1 MRVTMA
7 RDELLTALH
16 RVQGIV
22 EKRNTMPSLANVL
35 LEARPEGLEIVATD
49 LELGM
54 RGLYKATVE
63 EPGSVTFSA
72 RKLYEILKE
81 IKDSEIVM
89 TVTDNCLVT
98 IQAGRGQF
106 NVVGLTSKDFPPL
119 PSIEREDLIPLP
131 GMGLLQLIRKTL
143 FAVGDNDTRY
153 VLNGLLIIVTTSGG
167 EPLIR
172 LVGTDGHRLAM
183 ADQKLV
189 PAEAGS
195 QGSGSPIKAL
205 DQEVKVIVPKKA
217 AAEIRRLL
225 EEGGDE
231 PMIGF
236 TKNMLI
242 FRKSGLVL
250 TSRLMEGNY
259 PNYQQVI
266 PRVSNKG
273 ITVNRDEL
281 EGALRRVSVL
291 SQDKTSAVKLT
302 FSKKAITL
310 FSSHPDMGE
319 AKEDI
324 LASFHGEEFSA
335 GFNARYLLEVL
346 GVIESEMV
354 VLNMEAPLSPC
365 LIRELDSPLFQT
377 VVMPV
382 KV

>member
-1 MRVTMA
+1 MRVTVE
-7 RDELLTALH
+7 REVLLTALH

-35 LEARPEGLEIVATD
+35 LEAKKEGLDISATD

-54 RGLYKATVE
+54 RGLYKAAVE

-81 IKDSEIVM
+81 IKDQEIAI
-89 TVTDNCLVT
+89 TVTEDCLVT
-98 IQAGRGQF
+98 ITTARGEF
-106 NVVGLTSKDFPPL
+106 KVVGLPSKDFPPL
-119 PSIEREDLIPLP
+119 PAIERDSLIPLP
-131 GMGLLQLIRKTL
+131 GTGLLQLIRKTL

-153 VLNGLLIIVTTSGG
+153 VLNGLLIVVTSGG
-167 EPLIR
+167 GTPMIR

-183 ADQKLV
+183 AEEKLEAENKES
-189 PAEAGS
+189 AEA
-195 QGSGSPIKAL
+195 
-205 DQEVKVIVPKKA
+205 QEEKVIIPKKA
-217 AAEIRRLL
+217 ATEIRRLL
-225 EEGGDE
+225 EEDEDE

-236 TKNMLI
+236 TKSMLI

-266 PRVSNKG
+266 PKAGSKQIV
-273 ITVNRDEL
+273 VNRDDL

-291 SQDKTSAVKLT
+291 SQNKTYAVKLT

-310 FSSHPDMGE
+310 LSSHPDMGE
-319 AKEDI
+319 ANEEI
-324 LASFHGEEFSA
+324 PAGFAGEEFSA
-335 GFNARYLLEVL
+335 GFNARYLLDVL
-346 GVIESEMV
+346 GVMESETV
-354 VLNMEAPLSPC
+354 VLNMEASLSPC
-365 LIRELDSPLFQT
+365 LIREKDNALFQA

>member
-16 RVQGIV
+16 RVQGVV

-35 LEARPEGLEIVATD
+35 LEAKTEGLDIIATD

-54 RGLYKATVE
+54 RGIYKGKIE
-63 EPGSVTFSA
+63 EPGSVTFPA

-81 IKDSEIVM
+81 IKDPEVSI
-89 TVTDNCLVT
+89 TVTDQSLVT
-98 IQAGRGQF
+98 IRAGRSQF
-106 NVVGLTSKDFPPL
+106 KVVGLPSKDFPPL
-119 PSIEREDLIPLP
+119 PAIEREGLIPLP
-131 GMGLLQLIRKTL
+131 GASLLQLIRKTL

-153 VLNGLLIIVTTSGG
+153 VLNGLLIALLPNNGK
-167 EPLIR
+167 PLIR
-172 LVGTDGHRLAM
+172 LVGTDGHRLA
-183 ADQKLV
+183 V
-189 PAEAGS
+189 AE
-195 QGSGSPIKAL
+195 KNF
-205 DQEVKVIVPKKA
+205 EVTKETMVSEETKVIIPKKA
-217 AAEIRRLL
+217 ALEIRRLL

-242 FRKSGLVL
+242 FRKSCLVL

-266 PRVSNKG
+266 PKESSKK
-273 ITVNRDEL
+273 IIVNREEF

-291 SQDKTSAVKLT
+291 SRDKTYAVKLT
-302 FSKKAITL
+302 FTPDHVTL
-310 FSSHPDMGE
+310 YSSHPDMGE
-319 AKEDI
+319 AHEEI
-324 LASFHGEEFSA
+324 QAQGHGEEFSA

-346 GVIESEMV
+346 SVMDGETIE
-354 VLNMEAPLSPC
+354 LQMEAPLSPC
-365 LIRELDSPLFQT
+365 LLKEMENPNLFKA

>member
-1 MRVTMA
+1 MRVTVE
-7 RDELLTALH
+7 REVLLTALH

-35 LEARPEGLEIVATD
+35 LEAKKDGLDISATD

-81 IKDSEIVM
+81 IKDEEIAM
-89 TVTDNCLVT
+89 TVTEDCLVT
-98 IQAGRGQF
+98 IKTGRGEF
-106 NVVGLTSKDFPPL
+106 KVVGLPSKDFPPL
-119 PSIEREDLIPLP
+119 PAIERDGLIPLP
-131 GMGLLQLIRKTL
+131 GVGILQLIRKTL

-153 VLNGLLIIVTTSGG
+153 VLNGLLVVVTNAGG
-167 EPLIR
+167 VPMIR

-183 ADQKLV
+183 AEQKLETDEKSS
-189 PAEAGS
+189 PA
-195 QGSGSPIKAL
+195 
-205 DQEVKVIVPKKA
+205 QEEKVIVPKKA

-225 EEGGDE
+225 EEDGDE

-242 FRKSGLVL
+242 FRRSGLVM

-266 PRVSNKG
+266 PKAGDKKV
-273 ITVNRDEL
+273 TVNRDDL

-291 SQDKTSAVKLT
+291 SQNKTYAVKLT
-302 FSKKAITL
+302 FSEKAIML

-319 AKEDI
+319 AKEEI
-324 LASFHGEEFSA
+324 PAGFNGEEFSA
-335 GFNARYLLEVL
+335 GFNARYLLDVL
-346 GVIESEMV
+346 GVMESETIM
-354 VLNMEAPLSPC
+354 LNMETPLSPC
-365 LIRELDSPLFQT
+365 LIREQDNALFQS

>member
-1 MRVTMA
+1 MRVTVE
-7 RDELLTALH
+7 REVLLTALH

-35 LEARPEGLEIVATD
+35 LEAKKEGLDISATD

-63 EPGSVTFSA
+63 ETGSVTFSA

-81 IKDSEIVM
+81 IRDQEIAM
-89 TVTDNCLVT
+89 TVTDDCLVT
-98 IQAGRGQF
+98 LKTERGEF
-106 NVVGLTSKDFPPL
+106 KVVGLPSKDFPPL
-119 PSIEREDLIPLP
+119 PAIEREGLIPLP
-131 GMGLLQLIRKTL
+131 GTGLLQLIRKTL

-153 VLNGLLIIVTTSGG
+153 VLNGLLIVVTSADGT
-167 EPLIR
+167 PAIR

-183 ADQKLV
+183 AEQKLE
-189 PAEAGS
+189 AENKESAD
-195 QGSGSPIKAL
+195 A
-205 DQEVKVIVPKKA
+205 QEEKVIVPKKA

-225 EEGGDE
+225 EEDDDE

-266 PRVSNKG
+266 PKAGNKQ
-273 ITVNRDEL
+273 IAVNRDDL

-291 SQDKTSAVKLT
+291 SQNKTYAVKLT

-319 AKEDI
+319 ANEEI
-324 LASFHGEEFSA
+324 PASFNGEEFSA
-335 GFNARYLLEVL
+335 GFNARYLLDVL
-346 GVIESEMV
+346 SVLESETV
-354 VLNMEAPLSPC
+354 VLNMEASLSPC
-365 LIRELDSPLFQT
+365 LIREKDNALFQA

>member
-1 MRVTMA
+1 MRVTVE
-7 RDELLTALH
+7 REVLLTALH

-35 LEARPEGLEIVATD
+35 LEAKKEGLDVSATD

-54 RGLYKATVE
+54 RGLYKAVVE
-63 EPGSVTFSA
+63 ETGSVTFSA

-81 IKDSEIVM
+81 INDQEIAM
-89 TVTDNCLVT
+89 TVTEDCLVT
-98 IQAGRGQF
+98 ITTARGEF
-106 NVVGLTSKDFPPL
+106 KVVGLPSKDFPPL
-119 PSIEREDLIPLP
+119 PAIERDGLIPLP
-131 GMGLLQLIRKTL
+131 GKGLLQLIRKTL

-153 VLNGLLIIVTTSGG
+153 VLNGLLIVVTSAGG
-167 EPLIR
+167 TPMIR

-183 ADQKLV
+183 AEQQLEGENKESAD
-189 PAEAGS
+189 A
-195 QGSGSPIKAL
+195 
-205 DQEVKVIVPKKA
+205 QEEKVIVPKKA

-225 EEGGDE
+225 EEDEDE

-266 PRVSNKG
+266 PKAGSKQ
-273 ITVNRDEL
+273 IAVNRDDL

-291 SQDKTSAVKLT
+291 SQNKTYAVKLT

-310 FSSHPDMGE
+310 LSSHPDMGE
-319 AKEDI
+319 ANEEI
-324 LASFHGEEFSA
+324 PASFNGEEFSA
-335 GFNARYLLEVL
+335 GFNARYLLDVL
-346 GVIESEMV
+346 SVMGSETV
-354 VLNMEAPLSPC
+354 VLNMEASLSPC
-365 LIRELDSPLFQT
+365 LIREKDNALFKA

>member
-1 MRVTMA
+1 MRVTVE
-7 RDELLTALH
+7 REILLTALH

-35 LEARPEGLEIVATD
+35 LEAKKEGLDISATD

-63 EPGSVTFSA
+63 EPGSVTFPA

-81 IKDSEIVM
+81 INDQEIAM
-89 TVTDNCLVT
+89 TVTDDCLVT
-98 IQAGRGQF
+98 IKTGRGEF
-106 NVVGLTSKDFPPL
+106 KVVGLPSKDFPPL
-119 PSIEREDLIPLP
+119 PAIERDGLIPLP
-131 GMGLLQLIRKTL
+131 GKGLLQLIRKTL

-153 VLNGLLIIVTTSGG
+153 VLNGLLIVVTSAGG
-167 EPLIR
+167 TPMIR

-183 ADQKLV
+183 AEQKLE
-189 PAEAGS
+189 AENKESAD
-195 QGSGSPIKAL
+195 A
-205 DQEVKVIVPKKA
+205 QEEKVIVPKKA

-225 EEGGDE
+225 EADDDE

-266 PRVSNKG
+266 PKAGNKQ
-273 ITVNRDEL
+273 IAVNRDDL

-291 SQDKTSAVKLT
+291 SQNKAYAVKLT

-319 AKEDI
+319 ANEEIPAD
-324 LASFHGEEFSA
+324 FDGEEFSA
-335 GFNARYLLEVL
+335 GFNARYLLDVL
-346 GVIESEMV
+346 SVLESETV
-354 VLNMEAPLSPC
+354 VLNMEASLSPC
-365 LIRELDSPLFQT
+365 LIREKDNALFQA

>member
-1 MRVTMA
+1 MRVTVE
-7 RDELLTALH
+7 REILLTALH

-35 LEARPEGLEIVATD
+35 LEAKKEGLDISATD

-63 EPGSVTFSA
+63 EPGSVTFPA

-81 IKDSEIVM
+81 INDQEIAM
-89 TVTDNCLVT
+89 TVTDDCLVT
-98 IQAGRGQF
+98 IKTGRGEF
-106 NVVGLTSKDFPPL
+106 KVVGLPSKDFPPL
-119 PSIEREDLIPLP
+119 PAIERDGLIPLP
-131 GMGLLQLIRKTL
+131 GKGLLQLIRKTL

-153 VLNGLLIIVTTSGG
+153 VLNGLLIVVTSAGG
-167 EPLIR
+167 TPMIR

-183 ADQKLV
+183 AEQKLE
-189 PAEAGS
+189 AENKESAD
-195 QGSGSPIKAL
+195 A
-205 DQEVKVIVPKKA
+205 QEEKVIVPKKA

-225 EEGGDE
+225 EADDDE

-266 PRVSNKG
+266 PKAGNKQ
-273 ITVNRDEL
+273 IAVNRDDL

-291 SQDKTSAVKLT
+291 SQNKTYAVKLT

-319 AKEDI
+319 ANEEIPAD
-324 LASFHGEEFSA
+324 FDGEEFSA
-335 GFNARYLLEVL
+335 GFNARYLLDVL
-346 GVIESEMV
+346 SVLESETV
-354 VLNMEAPLSPC
+354 VLNMEASLSPC
-365 LIRELDSPLFQT
+365 LIREKDNALFQA

>member
-1 MRVTMA
+1 MRLTVE

-35 LEARPEGLEIVATD
+35 LEAKPEGLDISATD

-81 IKDSEIVM
+81 INDSEIAM
-89 TVTDNCLVT
+89 TVTDDCLVT
-98 IQAGRGQF
+98 IKTDRGEF
-106 NVVGLTSKDFPPL
+106 KVVGLPSKDFPPL
-119 PSIEREDLIPLP
+119 PAIERDGLIPLP
-131 GMGLLQLIRKTL
+131 GVGLLQLIRKTL

-153 VLNGLLIIVTTSGG
+153 VLNGLLIVVANAG
-167 EPLIR
+167 ETPIIR

-183 ADQKLV
+183 AEQKLESD
-189 PAEAGS
+189 A
-195 QGSGSPIKAL
+195 KAPV
-205 DQEVKVIVPKKA
+205 DQEQKVIVPKKA
-217 AAEIRRLL
+217 ATEIRRLL

-259 PNYQQVI
+259 PNYQQVV
-266 PRVSNKG
+266 PKASNKK
-273 ITVNRDEL
+273 ITVNRDDL

-291 SQDKTSAVKLT
+291 SQNKSYAVKLT

-319 AKEDI
+319 AQEGI
-324 LASFHGEEFSA
+324 PASFNGEEFSA
-335 GFNARYLLEVL
+335 GFNARYLLDVL
-346 GVIESEMV
+346 GIMESETV
-354 VLNMEAPLSPC
+354 VLNMEASLSPC
-365 LIRELDSPLFQT
+365 LIREVDNPLFQA

>member
-1 MRVTMA
+1 MRVTVE
-7 RDELLTALH
+7 REVLLTALH

-35 LEARPEGLEIVATD
+35 LEAKKEGLDISATD

-81 IKDSEIVM
+81 IKDQEIAM
-89 TVTDNCLVT
+89 TVTSDCLVT
-98 IQAGRGQF
+98 ITTGRGEF
-106 NVVGLTSKDFPPL
+106 KVVGLPSKDFPPL
-119 PSIEREDLIPLP
+119 PAIERDGLIPLP
-131 GMGLLQLIRKTL
+131 GTGLLQLIRKTL

-153 VLNGLLIIVTTSGG
+153 VLNGLLVVVTNDGG
-167 EPLIR
+167 KPMIR

-183 ADQKLV
+183 AEQKL
-189 PAEAGS
+189 ETDKKS
-195 QGSGSPIKAL
+195 SPE
-205 DQEVKVIVPKKA
+205 QEEKVIVPKKA

-225 EEGGDE
+225 EEDEDE

-266 PRVSNKG
+266 PKAGNKQ
-273 ITVNRDEL
+273 ITVNRDDL

-291 SQDKTSAVKLT
+291 SQNKTYAVKLT

-319 AKEDI
+319 ANEEI
-324 LASFHGEEFSA
+324 PASFNGEEFSA
-335 GFNARYLLEVL
+335 GFNARYLLDVL
-346 GVIESEMV
+346 SVLESETV
-354 VLNMEAPLSPC
+354 VLNMEASLSPC
-365 LIRELDSPLFQT
+365 LIREKDNALFQA

>member
-1 MRVTMA
+1 MRVTIA

-16 RVQGIV
+16 RVQGVV

-35 LEARPEGLEIVATD
+35 LEAKTEGLDILATD

-54 RGLYKATVE
+54 RGLYKAKVE
-63 EPGSVTFSA
+63 ELGSVTFSA

-81 IKDSEIVM
+81 IKEPEISLS
-89 TVTDNCLVT
+89 VTDHSLVT
-98 IQAGRGQF
+98 IRAGRSQF
-106 NVVGLTSKDFPPL
+106 KVVGLPSKDFPPL
-119 PSIEREDLIPLP
+119 PAIEREGLIPLP
-131 GMGLLQLIRKTL
+131 GASLLQLIKKTL

-153 VLNGLLIIVTTSGG
+153 VLNGLLITLLSIDGKPT
-167 EPLIR
+167 IR
-172 LVGTDGHRLAM
+172 LVGTDGHRLA
-183 ADQKLV
+183 V
-189 PAEAGS
+189 AE
-195 QGSGSPIKAL
+195 
-205 DQEVKVIVPKKA
+205 QELKVGKDTVFPEDTKVIIPKKA
-217 AAEIRRLL
+217 AQEIRRLL

-259 PNYQQVI
+259 PNYQQVV
-266 PRVSNKG
+266 PKESSKKV
-273 ITVNRDEL
+273 TVKREDF

-291 SQDKTSAVKLT
+291 SREKTYAVKVT
-302 FSKKAITL
+302 FASDHITL

-319 AKEDI
+319 ANEDI
-324 LASFHGEEFSA
+324 HAQFNGEEFSA

-346 GVIESEMV
+346 TIMDGETIELQMD
-354 VLNMEAPLSPC
+354 APLSPC
-365 LIRELDSPLFQT
+365 LLKELNNQQQFKA

>member
-35 LEARPEGLEIVATD
+35 LEAKPEGLDISATD

-54 RGLYKATVE
+54 RGRYKATVE

-81 IKDSEIVM
+81 VKESDVVI
-89 TVTDNCLVT
+89 TVTDDCLVT
-98 IQAGRGQF
+98 IKAGRSEF
-106 NVVGLTSKDFPPL
+106 KVVGLPSKDFPPL
-119 PSIEREDLIPLP
+119 PLIDREEDLIPLP
-131 GMGLLQLIRKTL
+131 GNGLLQLIRKTL

-153 VLNGLLIIVTTSGG
+153 VLNGLLIVVMNTG
-167 EPLIR
+167 EALTIR
-172 LVGTDGHRLAM
+172 LVGTNGHRLAM
-183 ADQKLV
+183 AEQKV
-189 PAEAGS
+189 DVEK
-195 QGSGSPIKAL
+195 KASL
-205 DQEVKVIVPKKA
+205 EQEEQVIVPKKA

-250 TSRLMEGNY
+250 TSRLMEGKY

-266 PRVSNKG
+266 PKASNKK
-273 ITVNRDEL
+273 ITVNRDDL

-291 SQDKTSAVKLT
+291 SQNKTYAVKLT
-302 FSKKAITL
+302 FSKKSIAL

-324 LASFHGEEFSA
+324 PASFNGEEFSA
-335 GFNARYLLEVL
+335 GFNARYLLDVL
-346 GVIESEMV
+346 GVMDGETV
-354 VLNMEAPLSPC
+354 VLNMEASLSPC
-365 LIRELDSPLFQT
+365 LIRELDAPLFQT

>member
-1 MRVTMA
+1 MRVTVE

-35 LEARPEGLEIVATD
+35 LEAKPEGLDISATD

-63 EPGSVTFSA
+63 EPGSVTFPA

-81 IKDSEIVM
+81 IKEPEIAI
-89 TVTDNCLVT
+89 TVTDDCLVT
-98 IQAGRGQF
+98 IKAGLGEF
-106 NVVGLTSKDFPPL
+106 KVVGLPSKDFPPL
-119 PSIEREDLIPLP
+119 PAIEREGLIPLP
-131 GMGLLQLIRKTL
+131 GAGLLQLIRKTL

-153 VLNGLLIIVTTSGG
+153 VLNGLLIVVTNTD
-167 EPLIR
+167 ETPIIR

-183 ADQKLV
+183 ADQNLV
-189 PAEAGS
+189 PAEAGI
-195 QGSGSPIKAL
+195 QN
-205 DQEVKVIVPKKA
+205 QEEKVIVPKKA
-217 AAEIRRLL
+217 ATEIRRLL

-266 PRVSNKG
+266 PKASNKK
-273 ITVNRDEL
+273 ITVNRDDL

-291 SQDKTSAVKLT
+291 AQNKSHAVKLT

-310 FSSHPDMGE
+310 FSSHPDTGE
-319 AKEDI
+319 AKEEI
-324 LASFHGEEFSA
+324 PAGFNGEEFSA
-335 GFNARYLLEVL
+335 GFNARYLLDVL
-346 GVIESEMV
+346 GVMESETV
-354 VLNMEAPLSPC
+354 VLNMEASLSPC
-365 LIRELDSPLFQT
+365 LIRELDTPMFQA

>member
-1 MRVTMA
+1 MRLTVE

-35 LEARPEGLEIVATD
+35 LEAKPEGLDISATD

-81 IKDSEIVM
+81 INDSEIAM
-89 TVTDNCLVT
+89 TVTEDCLVT
-98 IQAGRGQF
+98 IKTDRGEF
-106 NVVGLTSKDFPPL
+106 KVVGLPSKDFPPL
-119 PSIEREDLIPLP
+119 PAIERDGLIPLP
-131 GMGLLQLIRKTL
+131 GAGLLQLIRKTL

-153 VLNGLLIIVTTSGG
+153 VLNGLLIVVTNEG
-167 EPLIR
+167 EKPMIR

-183 ADQKLV
+183 AEQKLETD
-189 PAEAGS
+189 A
-195 QGSGSPIKAL
+195 KASL
-205 DQEVKVIVPKKA
+205 EQEEKVIVPKKA

-266 PRVSNKG
+266 PKAGNKK
-273 ITVNRDEL
+273 ITVSRDDL

-291 SQDKTSAVKLT
+291 SQNKSYAVKLT

-319 AKEDI
+319 AQEEI
-324 LASFHGEEFSA
+324 PASFNGETFSA
-335 GFNARYLLEVL
+335 GFNARYLLDVL
-346 GVIESEMV
+346 GVMEGEAAA
-354 VLNMEAPLSPC
+354 LNMEASLSPC
-365 LIRELDSPLFQT
+365 LIRETDNPLFQA

>member
-1 MRVTMA
+1 MRVTVE

-35 LEARPEGLEIVATD
+35 LEAKPEGLDISATD

-63 EPGSVTFSA
+63 EPGSVTFPA

-81 IKDSEIVM
+81 IKEPEIAM
-89 TVTDNCLVT
+89 TVTDDCLVT
-98 IQAGRGQF
+98 IKAGLGEF
-106 NVVGLTSKDFPPL
+106 KVVGLPSKDFPPL
-119 PSIEREDLIPLP
+119 PAIEREGLIPLP
-131 GMGLLQLIRKTL
+131 GVGLLQLIRKTL

-153 VLNGLLIIVTTSGG
+153 VLNGLLIVVTNTD
-167 EPLIR
+167 ETPIIR

-183 ADQKLV
+183 ADQKLEIEKKT
-189 PAEAGS
+189 PLE
-195 QGSGSPIKAL
+195 
-205 DQEVKVIVPKKA
+205 QEEKVIVPKKA
-217 AAEIRRLL
+217 ATEIRRLL

-266 PRVSNKG
+266 PKASNKK
-273 ITVNRDEL
+273 ITVNRDDL

-291 SQDKTSAVKLT
+291 AQNKSYAVKLT

-310 FSSHPDMGE
+310 FSSHPDTGE
-319 AKEDI
+319 AKEEI
-324 LASFHGEEFSA
+324 PASFNGEEFAA
-335 GFNARYLLEVL
+335 GFNARYLLDVL
-346 GVIESEMV
+346 GVMESETV
-354 VLNMEAPLSPC
+354 VLNMEASLSPC
-365 LIRELDSPLFQT
+365 LIRELDTPMFQA

>member
-1 MRVTMA
+1 MRVKVE
-7 RDELLTALH
+7 REVLLTALQ

-35 LEARPEGLEIVATD
+35 LEAKKEGLDISATD

-81 IKDSEIVM
+81 IKDPEIAM
-89 TVTDNCLVT
+89 TVTEDCLVT
-98 IQAGRGQF
+98 ITTDRGEF
-106 NVVGLTSKDFPPL
+106 KVVGLPSKDFPPL
-119 PSIEREDLIPLP
+119 PAIERDGLIPLP
-131 GMGLLQLIRKTL
+131 GEGLLQLIRKTL

-153 VLNGLLIIVTTSGG
+153 VLNGLLVVVTKEG
-167 EPLIR
+167 ETPMIR

-183 ADQKLV
+183 AEQKL
-189 PAEAGS
+189 ETDKKK
-195 QGSGSPIKAL
+195 SP
-205 DQEVKVIVPKKA
+205 DQEEKVIIPKKA
-217 AAEIRRLL
+217 ANEIRRLL
-225 EEGGDE
+225 EEDDDE

-242 FRKSGLVL
+242 FRKSGLVM

-266 PRVSNKG
+266 PKAGNKK
-273 ITVNRDEL
+273 ITVNREDL

-291 SQDKTSAVKLT
+291 SQTKTYAVKLT
-302 FSKKAITL
+302 FGKKAITL

-319 AKEDI
+319 AKEEI
-324 LASFHGEEFSA
+324 PASFNGEDFSA
-335 GFNARYLLEVL
+335 GFNARYLLDVL
-346 GVIESEMV
+346 GVMESETV
-354 VLNMEAPLSPC
+354 VLNMEASLSPC
-365 LIRELDSPLFQT
+365 LIREQGNALFQA

>member
-1 MRVTMA
+1 MRVTVE

-35 LEARPEGLEIVATD
+35 LEAKPEGLDISATD

-63 EPGSVTFSA
+63 EPGSVTFPA

-81 IKDSEIVM
+81 IKDPEIAI
-89 TVTDNCLVT
+89 TVTDDCLVT
-98 IQAGRGQF
+98 IKAGLGEF
-106 NVVGLTSKDFPPL
+106 KVVGLPSKDFPPL
-119 PSIEREDLIPLP
+119 PAIEREGLIPLP
-131 GMGLLQLIRKTL
+131 GVGLLQLIRKTL

-153 VLNGLLIIVTTSGG
+153 VLNGLLIVVTNTD
-167 EPLIR
+167 ETPIIR

-183 ADQKLV
+183 ADQNLV
-189 PAEAGS
+189 PAEAGI
-195 QGSGSPIKAL
+195 QT
-205 DQEVKVIVPKKA
+205 QEEKVIVPKKA
-217 AAEIRRLL
+217 ATEIRRLL

-266 PRVSNKG
+266 PKASNKK
-273 ITVNRDEL
+273 ITVNRDDL

-291 SQDKTSAVKLT
+291 AQNKSYAVKLT

-310 FSSHPDMGE
+310 FSSHPDTGE
-319 AKEDI
+319 AKEEI
-324 LASFHGEEFSA
+324 PASFNGEEFAA
-335 GFNARYLLEVL
+335 GFNARYLLDVL
-346 GVIESEMV
+346 GVMESETV
-354 VLNMEAPLSPC
+354 VLNMEASLSPC
-365 LIRELDSPLFQT
+365 LIRELDTPMFQA

>member
-1 MRVTMA
+1 MRVTIA
-7 RDELLTALH
+7 RDELLTALQ
-16 RVQGIV
+16 RVQGVV

-35 LEARPEGLEIVATD
+35 LEAKSEGLDILATD

-54 RGLYKATVE
+54 RGLYKAKVE

-81 IKDSEIVM
+81 IKESEISLA
-89 TVTDNCLVT
+89 VTDHSLVT
-98 IQAGRGQF
+98 IRAGRSQF
-106 NVVGLTSKDFPPL
+106 KVVGLPSKDFPPL
-119 PSIEREDLIPLP
+119 PAIEREGLIPLP
-131 GMGLLQLIRKTL
+131 GASLLQLIRKTL

-153 VLNGLLIIVTTSGG
+153 VLNGLLITLFTEDGKPI
-167 EPLIR
+167 IR
-172 LVGTDGHRLAM
+172 LVGTDGHRLAT
-183 ADQKLV
+183 ADQEL
-189 PAEAGS
+189 
-195 QGSGSPIKAL
+195 
-205 DQEVKVIVPKKA
+205 EVKKGANFPKDTKVIVPKKA
-217 AAEIRRLL
+217 AQEIRRLL

-266 PRVSNKG
+266 PKESSKKV
-273 ITVNRDEL
+273 TVNREEF

-291 SQDKTSAVKLT
+291 SRDKAYAVKLT
-302 FSKKAITL
+302 FAPDHITL

-319 AKEDI
+319 AVEEVQAK
-324 LASFHGEEFSA
+324 FNGKEFSA

-346 GVIESEMV
+346 TIMDGDSME
-354 VLNMEAPLSPC
+354 LQMEASLSPC
-365 LIRELDSPLFQT
+365 LLKETENQKLFKA

>member
-1 MRVTMA
+1 MRVTVE
-7 RDELLTALH
+7 REVLLTALH

-35 LEARPEGLEIVATD
+35 LEAKKEGLDISATD

-63 EPGSVTFSA
+63 ETGSVTFSA

-81 IKDSEIVM
+81 IRDQKIAM
-89 TVTDNCLVT
+89 TVTDDCLVT
-98 IQAGRGQF
+98 LKTERGEF
-106 NVVGLTSKDFPPL
+106 KVVGLPSKDFPPL
-119 PSIEREDLIPLP
+119 PAIERDGLIPLP
-131 GMGLLQLIRKTL
+131 GTGLLQLIRKTL

-153 VLNGLLIIVTTSGG
+153 VLNGLLIVVTSADGT
-167 EPLIR
+167 PVIR

-183 ADQKLV
+183 AEQKLE
-189 PAEAGS
+189 AENKESAD
-195 QGSGSPIKAL
+195 A
-205 DQEVKVIVPKKA
+205 QEEKVIVPKKA

-225 EEGGDE
+225 EEDEDE

-266 PRVSNKG
+266 PKAGNKQ
-273 ITVNRDEL
+273 IAVNRDDL

-291 SQDKTSAVKLT
+291 SQNKTYAVKLT

-319 AKEDI
+319 ANEEI
-324 LASFHGEEFSA
+324 PASFNGEEFSA
-335 GFNARYLLEVL
+335 GFNARYLLDVL
-346 GVIESEMV
+346 SVLESETV
-354 VLNMEAPLSPC
+354 VLNMEASLSPC
-365 LIRELDSPLFQT
+365 LIREKDNALFQA

>member
-1 MRVTMA
+1 MRVTVE
-7 RDELLTALH
+7 REVLLTALH

-35 LEARPEGLEIVATD
+35 LEAKKEGLDISATD

-81 IKDSEIVM
+81 IKDQEIAM
-89 TVTDNCLVT
+89 TVTSDCLVT
-98 IQAGRGQF
+98 ITTGRGEF
-106 NVVGLTSKDFPPL
+106 KVVGLPSKDFPPL
-119 PSIEREDLIPLP
+119 PAIERDGLIPLP
-131 GMGLLQLIRKTL
+131 GTGLLQLIRKTL

-153 VLNGLLIIVTTSGG
+153 VLNGLLVVVTGAGG
-167 EPLIR
+167 TPLIR

-183 ADQKLV
+183 AEQKL
-189 PAEAGS
+189 ATDKKS
-195 QGSGSPIKAL
+195 SPE
-205 DQEVKVIVPKKA
+205 QEEKVIVPKKA

-225 EEGGDE
+225 EEDEDE

-266 PRVSNKG
+266 PKAGNKQ
-273 ITVNRDEL
+273 ITVNRDDL

-291 SQDKTSAVKLT
+291 SQNKTYAVKLT

-319 AKEDI
+319 ANEEI
-324 LASFHGEEFSA
+324 PASFNGEEFSA
-335 GFNARYLLEVL
+335 GFNARYLLDVL
-346 GVIESEMV
+346 SVLESETV
-354 VLNMEAPLSPC
+354 VLNMEASLSPC
-365 LIRELDSPLFQT
+365 LIREKDNALFQA

>member
-1 MRVTMA
+1 MRVTVE
-7 RDELLTALH
+7 REELLTALH

-35 LEARPEGLEIVATD
+35 LEAKPEGLDISATD

-54 RGLYKATVE
+54 RGLYKATVD

-81 IKDSEIVM
+81 IKDAEIVM
-89 TVTDNCLVT
+89 TVTEDCVVT
-98 IQAGRGQF
+98 ITTGRGEF
-106 NVVGLTSKDFPPL
+106 KVVGLPSKDFPPL
-119 PSIEREDLIPLP
+119 PAIERDGLISLP
-131 GMGLLQLIRKTL
+131 GVGLLQLIRKTL

-153 VLNGLLIIVTTSGG
+153 VLNGLLVVVTNAG
-167 EPLIR
+167 ETPMIR

-183 ADQKLV
+183 AEQKL
-189 PAEAGS
+189 ETDKKT
-195 QGSGSPIKAL
+195 SPE
-205 DQEVKVIVPKKA
+205 QEEKVIVPKKA
-217 AAEIRRLL
+217 ADQIRRLL
-225 EEGGDE
+225 EEDEVE

-266 PRVSNKG
+266 PKASNNQ
-273 ITVNRDEL
+273 ITVNRDDL

-291 SQDKTSAVKLT
+291 SQNKTYAVKLT
-302 FSKKAITL
+302 FSKKSITL

-319 AKEDI
+319 AKEEI
-324 LASFHGEEFSA
+324 PASFNGEDFSA
-335 GFNARYLLEVL
+335 GFNARYLLDVL
-346 GVIESEMV
+346 GVMESEAV
-354 VLNMEAPLSPC
+354 VLNMEASLSPC
-365 LIRELDSPLFQT
+365 LIREKDNPSFQA

>member
-1 MRVTMA
+1 MRVTVE
-7 RDELLTALH
+7 REVLLTALH

-35 LEARPEGLEIVATD
+35 LEAKKEGLDISATD

-63 EPGSVTFSA
+63 ETGSVTFSA

-81 IKDSEIVM
+81 IRDQEIAM
-89 TVTDNCLVT
+89 TVTDDCLVT
-98 IQAGRGQF
+98 LKTERGEF
-106 NVVGLTSKDFPPL
+106 KVVGLPSKDFPPL
-119 PSIEREDLIPLP
+119 PAIEREGLIPLP
-131 GMGLLQLIRKTL
+131 GTGLLQLIRKTL

-153 VLNGLLIIVTTSGG
+153 VLNGLLIVVTNADGA
-167 EPLIR
+167 PVIR

-183 ADQKLV
+183 AEQKLE
-189 PAEAGS
+189 AENKESAD
-195 QGSGSPIKAL
+195 A
-205 DQEVKVIVPKKA
+205 QEEKVIVPKKA

-225 EEGGDE
+225 EEDDDE

-266 PRVSNKG
+266 PKAGNKQ
-273 ITVNRDEL
+273 IAVNRDDL

-291 SQDKTSAVKLT
+291 SQNKTYAVKLT

-319 AKEDI
+319 ANEEI
-324 LASFHGEEFSA
+324 PASFNGEEFSA
-335 GFNARYLLEVL
+335 GFNARYLLDVL
-346 GVIESEMV
+346 SVLESETV
-354 VLNMEAPLSPC
+354 VLNMEASLSPC
-365 LIRELDSPLFQT
+365 LIREKDNALFQA

>member
-1 MRVTMA
+1 MRVTVE
-7 RDELLTALH
+7 REVLLTALH

-35 LEARPEGLEIVATD
+35 LEAKKEGLDVSATD

-54 RGLYKATVE
+54 RGLYKAAVE
-63 EPGSVTFSA
+63 QTGSVTFSA

-81 IKDSEIVM
+81 INDQEIAM
-89 TVTDNCLVT
+89 TVTEDCLVT
-98 IQAGRGQF
+98 ITTARGEF
-106 NVVGLTSKDFPPL
+106 KVVGLPSKDFPPL
-119 PSIEREDLIPLP
+119 PAIERDGLIPLP
-131 GMGLLQLIRKTL
+131 GKGLLQLIRKTL

-153 VLNGLLIIVTTSGG
+153 VLNGLLIVVTSAGG
-167 EPLIR
+167 TPMIR

-183 ADQKLV
+183 AEQKLE
-189 PAEAGS
+189 AENKESAD
-195 QGSGSPIKAL
+195 A
-205 DQEVKVIVPKKA
+205 QEEKVIIPKKA

-225 EEGGDE
+225 EEDEDE

-266 PRVSNKG
+266 PKAGSKQ
-273 ITVNRDEL
+273 IAVNRDDL

-291 SQDKTSAVKLT
+291 SQNKTYAVKLT
-302 FSKKAITL
+302 FSKQAITL
-310 FSSHPDMGE
+310 LSSHPDMGE
-319 AKEDI
+319 ANEEI
-324 LASFHGEEFSA
+324 PASFNGEEFSA
-335 GFNARYLLEVL
+335 GFNARYLLDVL
-346 GVIESEMV
+346 SVMGSETV
-354 VLNMEAPLSPC
+354 VLNMEASLSPC
-365 LIRELDSPLFQT
+365 LIREKDNALFKA

>member
-1 MRVTMA
+1 MRVTVE

-35 LEARPEGLEIVATD
+35 LEAKPEGLDISATD

-63 EPGSVTFSA
+63 EPGSVTFPA

-81 IKDSEIVM
+81 IKEQEIAI
-89 TVTDNCLVT
+89 TVTDDCLVT
-98 IQAGRGQF
+98 IKAGLGEF
-106 NVVGLTSKDFPPL
+106 KVVGLPSKDFPPL
-119 PSIEREDLIPLP
+119 PAIEREGLIPLP
-131 GMGLLQLIRKTL
+131 GVGLLQLIRKTL

-153 VLNGLLIIVTTSGG
+153 VLNGLLIVVTNTD
-167 EPLIR
+167 ETPIIR

-183 ADQKLV
+183 ADQNLV
-189 PAEAGS
+189 PAEAGI
-195 QGSGSPIKAL
+195 QT
-205 DQEVKVIVPKKA
+205 QEEKVIVPKKA
-217 AAEIRRLL
+217 ATEIRRLL

-266 PRVSNKG
+266 PKASNKK
-273 ITVNRDEL
+273 ITVNRDDL

-291 SQDKTSAVKLT
+291 AQNKSYAVKLT

-310 FSSHPDMGE
+310 FSSHPDTGE
-319 AKEDI
+319 AKEEI
-324 LASFHGEEFSA
+324 PASFNGEEFAA
-335 GFNARYLLEVL
+335 GFNARYLLDVL
-346 GVIESEMV
+346 GVMESETV
-354 VLNMEAPLSPC
+354 VLNMEASLSPC
-365 LIRELDSPLFQT
+365 LIRELDTPMFQA

>member
-1 MRVTMA
+1 MRVKVE

-35 LEARPEGLEIVATD
+35 LEAKKEGLDISATD

-63 EPGSVTFSA
+63 EPGSVTFPA

-81 IKDSEIVM
+81 IKDPEIVM
-89 TVTDNCLVT
+89 TMKDDCLVT
-98 IQAGRGQF
+98 IKAGRGEF
-106 NVVGLTSKDFPPL
+106 KVVGLPSKDFPPL
-119 PSIEREDLIPLP
+119 PAIEREGLIPLP
-131 GMGLLQLIRKTL
+131 GVGLLQLIRKTL

-153 VLNGLLIIVTTSGG
+153 VLNGLLIVVTTEG
-167 EPLIR
+167 ESPMIR

-183 ADQKLV
+183 AEQKLETD
-189 PAEAGS
+189 A
-195 QGSGSPIKAL
+195 KAPVE
-205 DQEVKVIVPKKA
+205 QEQKVIVPKKA

-236 TKNMLI
+236 TKNMVI

-259 PNYQQVI
+259 PNYQQVV
-266 PRVSNKG
+266 PKASNKKV
-273 ITVNRDEL
+273 TANREDL

-291 SQDKTSAVKLT
+291 SQNKSYAVKLT

-319 AKEDI
+319 ANDEI
-324 LASFHGEEFSA
+324 PAAFTGEEFSA
-335 GFNARYLLEVL
+335 GFNARYLLDVL
-346 GVIESEMV
+346 GVMESETV
-354 VLNMEAPLSPC
+354 VLNMEASLSPC
-365 LIRELDSPLFQT
+365 LIREKDNPLFQA